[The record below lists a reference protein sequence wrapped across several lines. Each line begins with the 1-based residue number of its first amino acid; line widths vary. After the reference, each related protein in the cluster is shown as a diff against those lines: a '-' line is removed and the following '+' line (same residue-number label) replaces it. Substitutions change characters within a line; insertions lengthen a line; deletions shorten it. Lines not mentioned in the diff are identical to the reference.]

1 MPAAIWC
8 AAPDAYGMLVCCD
21 GAPLQELMKK
31 FKRMLRTEV
40 AKDAFKELLRRFVR
54 IDAGRLYIK

>member
-1 MPAAIWC
+1 
-8 AAPDAYGMLVCCD
+8 
-21 GAPLQELMKK
+21 MKK

-40 AKDAFKELLRRFVR
+40 ATDAVKELLRRFVR